1 MKRNVF
7 IDWKCFYWQVL
18 ENDSGFNNN
27 YYKNI
32 LTTHYYTSAVKAA
45 GFSSMEILI
54 DVKVEF

>member
-1 MKRNVF
+1 MFLLTGNVF
-7 IDWKCFYWQVL
+7 IDKYL
-18 ENDSGFNNN
+18 KNDGRFNKN

-32 LTTHYYTSAVKAA
+32 LTTNYYTSAVKAA